1 MKYKRITAGLLW
13 LAILF
18 SAFAQCAFADEEEE
32 TEEPQAAIYS
42 CLTYSAEALLEN
54 ESLFKYSA
62 PADEEEEKEPYVR
75 SYKSKSARSGIGV
88 PEAEPLEPGSHIVD
102 GRIVYI
108 KEDGTR
114 AKNEV
119 INGRQYGITGFYT
132 SGDIQFDAMLAWIFR
147 TAEIDKYEFG
157 SEQQLHEL
165 FRWEVNNMGYR
176 KSEMIDPGTHGWE
189 LARGKALL
197 LEGKGN
203 CYMFAGL
210 FYELSRAIGY
220 EPVAYSGTISTEKRP
235 HGWVEIEFD
244 GTPYIF
250 DTEICYQ
257 QIYFEKNYSANFYMQ
272 TSEQLWGWYYIKA
285 EEDMPETIE
294 QG

>member
-1 MKYKRITAGLLW
+1 MTVKRTAAVLL
-13 LAILF
+13 L
-18 SAFAQCAFADEEEE
+18 CALLLQAAVFADEPAAQEEE
-32 TEEPQAAIYS
+32 GSVYPVLLGMEEMFYSGELSLKNGAGESEEPEIYLRDS
-42 CLTYSAEALLEN
+42 DEKNAREIPGVFVTEA
-54 ESLFKYSA
+54 
-62 PADEEEEKEPYVR
+62 P
-75 SYKSKSARSGIGV
+75 
-88 PEAEPLEPGSHIVD
+88 EPGWHIIKGHV
-102 GRIVYI
+102 VYV
-108 KEDGTR
+108 KEDGSFAR
-114 AKNEV
+114 NESV
-119 INGRQYGITGFYT
+119 NGRDFNIVGSYTTGD
-132 SGDIQFDAMLAWIFR
+132 GEFDAMLAWIFV
-147 TAEIDKYEFG
+147 TTGIDKYEFG
-157 SEQQLHEL
+157 SDEQLHEL

-176 KSEMIDPGTHGWE
+176 KNDFIDPGTHGWE
-189 LARGKALL
+189 LERGKALL

-257 QIYFEKNYSANFYMQ
+257 QIYFEKNYNANFYKQ
-272 TSEQLWGWYYIKA
+272 TSEQLRGWYYIKA
-285 EEDMPETIE
+285 EEDMPETTE